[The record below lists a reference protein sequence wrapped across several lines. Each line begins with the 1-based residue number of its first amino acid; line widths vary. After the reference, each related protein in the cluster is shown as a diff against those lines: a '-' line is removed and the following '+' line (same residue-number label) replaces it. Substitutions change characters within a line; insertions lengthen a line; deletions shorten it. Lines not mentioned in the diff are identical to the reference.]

1 MSTLD
6 RKYYYQKFND
16 NASSS
21 LSYQTIKVLMCIH
34 RDRHNYLG
42 QLFYHLMS
50 NSIYIGQQ
58 HFQPTTTMDDT
69 KWAKTLSMD
78 CFHYTDGFINLPVIE
93 QICNHLITKDIKS
106 ALNTYKT
113 VQTFLKLPCSN
124 QCPFKLLKY
133 QFVGII
139 VMIQYHLSNHFK
151 DMSTTLHHMTNDCIL
166 QLDQYNKCSHILS
179 FGESII
185 KRFYE
190 AIREHNNQNLSPNI
204 ILALEYIHT
213 NYMKKNIHLAD
224 IADSIPM
231 NETYLS
237 TQFKQEYN
245 MPLKQ
250 YLSQYRI
257 RQATQLIKKNST
269 YNITEI
275 ALMVGFDSIN
285 YFSTVFFKKYTG
297 YTPSMYAREFYTPLA
312 SRKVK

>member
-1 MSTLD
+1 
-6 RKYYYQKFND
+6 
-16 NASSS
+16 
-21 LSYQTIKVLMCIH
+21 
-34 RDRHNYLG
+34 
-42 QLFYHLMS
+42 
-50 NSIYIGQQ
+50 
-58 HFQPTTTMDDT
+58 
-69 KWAKTLSMD
+69 
-78 CFHYTDGFINLPVIE
+78 
-93 QICNHLITKDIKS
+93 
-106 ALNTYKT
+106 
-113 VQTFLKLPCSN
+113 
-124 QCPFKLLKY
+124 
-133 QFVGII
+133 
-139 VMIQYHLSNHFK
+139 MIQYHLSSHFK

-166 QLDQYNKCSHILS
+166 QLDQCNKCSHILS

-185 KRFYE
+185 KRFYK
-190 AIREHNNQNLSPNI
+190 AIQEHNNQNLSPNI

-213 NYMKKNIHLAD
+213 NYMKNIHLAD

-257 RQATQLIKKNST
+257 RQAAQLIKNST

-275 ALMVGFDSIN
+275 ALMVGFDSTN
-285 YFSTVFFKKYTG
+285 YFSTVFKKYTG